1 MRNSQRPLPNGN
13 GTPVAHERHRV
24 AVLDYT
30 HHVLSYVTT
39 IHFES
44 ARLSFHVMWLHALS
58 WHESF
63 TTHVM
68 YYCDDVLGTALLFC
82 VDFINGL

>member
-1 MRNSQRPLPNGN
+1 MASKSSDSGSSPPSSVGSFS
-13 GTPVAHERHRV
+13 GC
-24 AVLDYT
+24 
-30 HHVLSYVTT
+30 VLSYVTT
-39 IHFES
+39 ILFES
-44 ARLSFHVMWLHALS
+44 ARRVFHVMWLHALS

-68 YYCDDVLGTALLFC
+68 YDCDDVLGTALLFC